1 MTHAGDSQAGLPRA
15 ARPTATSVGIR
26 DSGAAEPQGDRCPPP
41 PQGALRLLKQS
52 LCQGR
57 CAHLGQVPWA
67 QNGRTRGPRA
77 CQPRSLPLSSRGGRS
92 VGAPGRSPGRPF
104 PEDPRRRSGPQAGLR
119 HRHQPAL
126 HRAPPR
132 ARRAQAGPDATSS
145 AQRATAPQRD
155 DPNTSRQQGPVYR
168 ERPEQAK
175 QLGISKN

>member
-41 PQGALRLLKQS
+41 PQGALCLLKQS

-155 DPNTSRQQGPVYR
+155 DPNTSSRQSPVYR